1 MATTKWV
8 LDSIHS
14 ELGFKI
20 KHLMISN
27 VSGSLTSFQAE
38 VETEGEDFT
47 TAKIS
52 LSADMASIS
61 TNNDQRDG
69 HLRNSDFFEVEK
81 YPELRFTSTKVE
93 KMESDTFALFGDLT
107 LKGVTKPVKLNVEF
121 NGVTK
126 DPWGGERAG
135 LVITGKINRSEWGV
149 NFNGVLETGGVMLSE
164 EVRIISEIQLVKQAV
179 SVAA

>member
-8 LDSIHS
+8 LDPTHS

-27 VSGSLTSFQAE
+27 VSGSLKSFQAE
-38 VETEGEDFT
+38 VETYGEDFT
-47 TAKIS
+47 TAQIS

-61 TNNDQRDG
+61 TNNDQRDA

-81 YPELRFTSTKVE
+81 YPELEFTSTKVE
-93 KMESDTFALFGDLT
+93 KIDSDTFALFGGLT
-107 LKGVTKPVKLNVEF
+107 LKGVTRPVKLNVEF

-135 LVITGKINRSEWGV
+135 FVVTGKINRSDWGV
-149 NFNGVLETGGVMLSE
+149 NFNGVLETGGVVLSE